1 MVGIEVDLKK
11 RGKCIDDI
19 NQAFNM
25 QDPKWTLEQMKNV
38 KSLMGLINCQ
48 KYKIEEKLKKIN
60 RSKWSPEQLKIA
72 KRVSMAFRD
81 QSKLIIELKEI
92 LRRPRNCRDFMNYIR
107 LRDLHQG
114 AQ

>member
-1 MVGIEVDLKK
+1 ME
-11 RGKCIDDI
+11 
-19 NQAFNM
+19 
-25 QDPKWTLEQMKNV
+25 NV
-38 KSLMGLINCQ
+38 ENVMGLVHCPR
-48 KYKIEEKLKKIN
+48 YEMEEKLKKIN

-81 QSKLIIELKEI
+81 QTKLIIELKEI